1 MASSSQTAQGHWVPA
16 HLLLVIPAKAGTQWP
31 QFPKQLKGTG
41 FLLFFCSSSLR
52 RQGPSGLSFPNS
64 SRALDS
70 CSSFARHPCEG
81 RDPAASVSQTAQG
94 HWIPAL
100 LLLVIPAKAGT
111 QWPQFPKQLK
121 GTGFLLISCSSSL
134 RRQGPSGLSFPN
146 SSRALDSCSSFAR
159 HPCEG
164 RDPVASVSRRA
175 QGHWVPAF
183 AGMTTWVSRFRRVFW
198 SRSQAS
204 QWTCPARGPRKIL
217 DKPSEPDQQHQRDT
231 ECQHGGGDDQPPH
244 FAGRAGCLF
253 R

>member
-111 QWPQFPKQLK
+111 QRPQFPKQLK
-121 GTGFLLISCSSSL
+121 GTGFLLFFCSSSL

-146 SSRALDSCSSFAR
+146 SSRALGSCSSLAR

-164 RDPVASVSRRA
+164 RDPAASVSQTA
-175 QGHWVPAF
+175 QGHWIPALLLLVIPAK
-183 AGMTTWVSRFRRVFW
+183 AGTQWPQFPEELKGTGFLP
-198 SRSQAS
+198 SQ
-204 QWTCPARGPRKIL
+204 
-217 DKPSEPDQQHQRDT
+217 E
-231 ECQHGGGDDQPPH
+231 
-244 FAGRAGCLF
+244 
-253 R
+253 